1 LVDGDLRKPVL
12 HTFFFQSHQRGLT
25 DYVLG
30 EPLERVMLPTA
41 QPNLWLLPTGPL
53 PPDPSDF
60 LGSAAME
67 TRFKELVDRFDL
79 VLFDAPPIGLVS
91 DVMNFAQ
98 RIDAIL
104 YLAPLG
110 REKKALTLKG
120 VEMLKLVAAPVIG
133 LACNFVNY
141 YEPITYKYGYTKYTT

>member
-1 LVDGDLRKPVL
+1 
-12 HTFFFQSHQRGLT
+12 
-25 DYVLG
+25 
-30 EPLERVMLPTA
+30 
-41 QPNLWLLPTGPL
+41 
-53 PPDPSDF
+53 
-60 LGSAAME
+60 
-67 TRFKELVDRFDL
+67 
-79 VLFDAPPIGLVS
+79 
-91 DVMNFAQ
+91 MNFAQ